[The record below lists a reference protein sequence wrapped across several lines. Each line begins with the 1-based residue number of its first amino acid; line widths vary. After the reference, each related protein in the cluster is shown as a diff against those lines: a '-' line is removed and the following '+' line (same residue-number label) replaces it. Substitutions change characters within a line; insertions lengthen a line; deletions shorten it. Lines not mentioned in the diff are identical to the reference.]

1 MVRRSR
7 RVSGRRTRRHS
18 RHSMKSRRVR
28 RMRHTRGRG
37 RSMKRGGMFGYANQG
52 ATTAAAAEAETAYNA
67 SLEGQY
73 KEKMR
78 QKWVNQNGTVRS
90 MPGPNFGYDD
100 EISYPTF
107 DEWWYK
113 RGQNLFNTGAR

>member
-37 RSMKRGGMFGYANQG
+37 KRGGEANC
-52 ATTAAAAEAETAYNA
+52 ATQNDRGNTKTGDNGNTYICSCSAG
-67 SLEGQY
+67 EGG
-73 KEKMR
+73 MDC
-78 QKWVNQNGTVRS
+78 KW
-90 MPGPNFGYDD
+90 YL
-100 EISYPTF
+100 
-107 DEWWYK
+107 K
-113 RGQNLFNTGAR
+113 